1 VHVVVGT
8 VVGHARKNLV
18 QGNALNTVY
27 AMKENVPV
35 KLITLAMIV
44 PREDAPTTVQEK
56 ARAVVHQTTNVF
68 AKTVLLVKT
77 ARKKLVASTI
87 ALAMVNAQW

>member
-1 VHVVVGT
+1 M
-8 VVGHARKNLV
+8 VGHARKNLV

-44 PREDAPTTVQEK
+44 PREDAQTTVQEK
-56 ARAVVHQTTNVF
+56 ARAVVHQTTNAF

>member
-1 VHVVVGT
+1 M
-8 VVGHARKNLV
+8 VGHARKNLV

-44 PREDAPTTVQEK
+44 PREDAQTTVQEK

-68 AKTVLLVKT
+68 AKTVFLIKITYQNAKV
-77 ARKKLVASTI
+77 VI
-87 ALAMVNAQW
+87 ILAMNVKVFF